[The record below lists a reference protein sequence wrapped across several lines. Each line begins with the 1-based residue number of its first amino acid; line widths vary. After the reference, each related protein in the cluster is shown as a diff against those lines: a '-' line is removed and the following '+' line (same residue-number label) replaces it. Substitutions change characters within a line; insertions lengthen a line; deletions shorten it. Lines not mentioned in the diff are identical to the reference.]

1 MNFWTACFTF
11 VIPWCSGW
19 SWSISCQGWWCGRNY
34 FRCCL
39 SMPNP
44 QAFCWC
50 LFSGQLHEVLK
61 TCSVLINYELH
72 TWKGANSVKW
82 LRKSK
87 GTRTSSR
94 ICKCVPSFCMVYAI
108 SKGGLSMVYSPGSE
122 SDNSSKILQVNESS
136 NSELSSDKSSV
147 SGKVSGISIALSG

>member
-1 MNFWTACFTF
+1 M
-11 VIPWCSGW
+11 
-19 SWSISCQGWWCGRNY
+19 
-34 FRCCL
+34 
-39 SMPNP
+39 
-44 QAFCWC
+44 
-50 LFSGQLHEVLK
+50 
-61 TCSVLINYELH
+61 
-72 TWKGANSVKW
+72 KW

-87 GTRTSSR
+87 GTRTSSQ

-147 SGKVSGISIALSG
+147 SGKVSGISTALSG